1 MGTPQNTAQEP
12 ARVAVT
18 VIRNRPPVFLNTDN
32 YFVGIQMTSSGVIF
46 RTNYTDP
53 DDRVSLFSFQPFQ
66 LQIVLSQGQQPMPF
80 SMINYRKNYPDRSTI
95 MFVNFGEKVACT
107 KYIHK
112 RKVFSHVN
120 DLKLCR
126 IFKLVKYLLLN

>member
-53 DDRVSLFSFQPFQ
+53 DDRVSLFSFQTFQ
-66 LQIVLSQGQQPMPF
+66 LQIGLSQGQQPMPF
-80 SMINYRKNYPDRSTI
+80 SMSQIDQRKNYSDWSTNKSL
-95 MFVNFGEKVACT
+95 FVCKFWKKMLHSPSVF
-107 KYIHK
+107 IK
-112 RKVFSHVN
+112 RKYFSMQMT
-120 DLKLCR
+120 
-126 IFKLVKYLLLN
+126 